1 MDDHSNKYIDKDP
14 YIKVLFNAIFNR
26 LVSSKLVTDYLG

>member
-1 MDDHSNKYIDKDP
+1 MTDHSNKYIDQDP

-26 LVSSKLVTDYLG
+26 LVSSKQ